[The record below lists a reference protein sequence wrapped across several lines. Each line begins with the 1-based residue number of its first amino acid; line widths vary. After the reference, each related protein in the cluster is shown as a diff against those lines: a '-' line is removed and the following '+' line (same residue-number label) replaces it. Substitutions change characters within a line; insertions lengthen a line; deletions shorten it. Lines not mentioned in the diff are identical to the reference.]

1 LQAVAAAVVAGWR
14 CTRLMMLPLLMAA
27 HPADDAPPVAK
38 RGRPTIDV
46 SYAVH
51 LVINEHL
58 PIREALAKL
67 NKIRESEEQKNV
79 SVSTLKRGLALAQEQ
94 QRQKSAA
101 ESGAIAS
108 AAAAARRR
116 LASNSAPIATC
127 GGKKRKALLFN
138 NVVFEMTDKGPQ
150 RPTAGKVFAYPD
162 CRDPDNP
169 KPTTRSRRTG
179 EEMWQRAKE
188 NKYTTDQFSLAFQK
202 AQELFHTAKA
212 DGVKKTAAECIKE
225 VEQQFVIPT
234 GCITS
239 RRVLDAV
246 RKSAQPLRP
255 GSRGRKAYEGELAA
269 VIMAAVASDIQ
280 INTVKGINMS
290 KAIVID
296 RLRTLF
302 TATEYPAPP
311 ARRFRRC
318 TSTLRGWRLARTLAR
333 AKT

>member
-1 LQAVAAAVVAGWR
+1 
-14 CTRLMMLPLLMAA
+14 M
-27 HPADDAPPVAK
+27 
-38 RGRPTIDV
+38 
-46 SYAVH
+46 
-51 LVINEHL
+51 
-58 PIREALAKL
+58 AKL

-108 AAAAARRR
+108 AAARRR
-116 LASNSAPIATC
+116 LAFNSAPIATC

-162 CRDPDNP
+162 CQDPNNP

-188 NKYTTDQFSLAFQK
+188 NKYTTDQFSQAFQK

-212 DGVKKTAAECIKE
+212 DGVKKTAAECIKVKKTAAECIKE

-255 GSRGRKAYEGELAA
+255 GSRGCKANEGELAA